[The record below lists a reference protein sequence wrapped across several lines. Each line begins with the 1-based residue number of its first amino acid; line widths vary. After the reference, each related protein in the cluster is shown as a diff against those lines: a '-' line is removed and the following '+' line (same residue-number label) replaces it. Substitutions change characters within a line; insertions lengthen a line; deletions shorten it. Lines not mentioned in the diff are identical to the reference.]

1 LKNSLLTLLLCGF
14 ILLTGAAEALCSP
27 AGDARLDE
35 IEEMID
41 EGWWADAE
49 KELIE
54 VIGRNGNSVRAH
66 HLLADIYVRE
76 LNRGRRMHWDE
87 AEEHA
92 KKTVELDGANVEN
105 LMLLGHV
112 MGIKA
117 RDGSKLKAVG
127 RAKTSKGSYE
137 RAIELEPDNLRARIW
152 LVNFHR
158 NAPGFAG
165 GDKDEARRQAEAIAM
180 IDPVEGHYS
189 NADIYELLE
198 NDFRKAEL
206 ELKAAI
212 ALNPEE
218 SKPYYM
224 YADFCS
230 RRDMIERAESLM
242 VVLSAIE
249 PSASGP
255 FFSIGSYHEKAER
268 WDDAVLQYEKLAAVD
283 STRQQA
289 LMRLG
294 SLYQGQ
300 EQWDEALSNFELC
313 FREDPDYYYALYEVG
328 KTNLIGEVDLA
339 RAEAAFNEYIG
350 GRIRGFWPSKAD
362 AYWRLAMVYDAQG
375 ERKKAK
381 AALKEAKKIDSEH
394 KQAKK
399 LYKNLKRR

>member
-1 LKNSLLTLLLCGF
+1 MKTSVLTLLLCGL
-14 ILLTGAAEALCSP
+14 ILLPGAAEALCP
-27 AGDARLDE
+27 TADDIHLDK

-49 KELIE
+49 MELIE

-66 HLLADIYVRE
+66 YLMADIYLSE
-76 LNRGRRMHWDE
+76 LDMGRRMHWDE

-92 KKTVELDGANVEN
+92 KKAVELDGASVNN
-105 LMLLGHV
+105 LMLLGHI

-117 RDGSKLKAVG
+117 RDGSKLSAMG
-127 RAKTSKGSYE
+127 RAKTAKGSYE
-137 RAIELEPDNLRARIW
+137 KAVKLEPDNIEARIW

-158 NAPGFAG
+158 RAPGVAG
-165 GDKDEARRQAEAIAM
+165 GNKDEARRQAEAIAG
-180 IDPVEGHYS
+180 IDPLEGHFS
-189 NADIYELLE
+189 RAGIYEFLDK
-198 NDFRKAEL
+198 DFVKAESEL
-206 ELKAAI
+206 EAAI

-224 YADFCS
+224 YANFCS

-255 FFSIGSYHEKAER
+255 LFSIGSYHERAKR
-268 WDDAVLQYEKLAAVD
+268 WDDAVRQYEKIAAID
-283 STRQQA
+283 TTRQDA

-294 SLYQGQ
+294 SLYQKRK
-300 EQWDEALSNFELC
+300 QWEEALVNFELC
-313 FREDPDYYYALYEVG
+313 FEENFDYYYALYQVG
-328 KTNLIGEVDLA
+328 KTNLIGEVDLV

-381 AALKEAKKIDSEH
+381 AALKEAKKIDPEH
-394 KQAKK
+394 KQAKN
-399 LYKNLKRR
+399 LYKKLKRK